1 MKRFVKGYANYQI
14 TNNPFYSDSVY
25 SHFYIHRINKAV
37 KMCEKGYLT
46 ENNAIK
52 MILNAEQFAR
62 QEVEA

>member
-1 MKRFVKGYANYQI
+1 MKRFIKEDANYRLA
-14 TNNPFYSDSVY
+14 NNPFLYDSVY

-37 KMCEKGYLT
+37 TMCEKGYLT
-46 ENNAIK
+46 ENNAIE

>member
-1 MKRFVKGYANYQI
+1 MKRFIKEYANYQI
-14 TNNPFYSDSVY
+14 ANNPFYSDNVY

-37 KMCEKGYLT
+37 KMYKNGYLT
-46 ENNAIK
+46 ENNAVE